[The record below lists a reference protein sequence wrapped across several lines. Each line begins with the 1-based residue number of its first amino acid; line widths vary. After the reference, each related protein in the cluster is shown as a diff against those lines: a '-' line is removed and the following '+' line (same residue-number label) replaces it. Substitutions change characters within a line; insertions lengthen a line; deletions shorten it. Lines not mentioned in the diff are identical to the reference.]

1 MKKTPPFPP
10 LSSNNGVVKPLE
22 TPLNQLG
29 FEEGYRL
36 TCELLHAQ
44 IHSRS
49 LLKGLQLH
57 GHIIK
62 SGFQTLPLVSH
73 HLINLYSKCQLP
85 LLSRQIFHETPRKY
99 PTTWGSL
106 ISSFARNEL
115 PCLAIEYFR
124 RMLCER
130 VLPDDHIF
138 PSAIKSSG
146 ILGRIDVG
154 GSIHCIVVKTG
165 YEGDVFV
172 GSSLVDM
179 YAKCGDLKIARKVFD
194 EMPERNVVSWCGMI
208 YGYSEFGE
216 DEEAL
221 KLFKQAVCTDLQ
233 VNDFTFASVISV
245 CGDSTLLELGKQI
258 HGLCVK
264 TNFELSIFVGS
275 SLISLYSKCG
285 VIEAAYQVFEE
296 MPMKNLGTWN
306 AMLIACAQHAHT
318 NKVLALFKEMGSFGM
333 KPNFIT
339 FVCVLYA
346 CSHAGLVEKGKYFFG
361 LMKEYGIEPRPQ
373 HFSSLV
379 DLLGRAGKL
388 QEAVSIIEEMPI
400 APTES
405 IWGALLTGCRIHGN
419 TELAAYTADK
429 VTDLG
434 SMSAGMH
441 VMIANAYAAAGR
453 WEDAAKARK
462 MLVDL
467 GLKKETSLSWVE
479 VGNRVHTFTSG
490 DVRHLRT
497 IEIYQK
503 LEELE
508 EEMERA
514 GYVADTSSVLQD
526 VDSIEKS
533 QKIRYHSERL
543 AIAFG
548 MITFPPDRPIRV
560 MKNLRVCDDCHT
572 AIKFMSKCSGRV
584 IIMRDNSRFHRFEHG
599 KCSCGDYW

>member
-29 FEEGYRL
+29 FEEGYRQ

-57 GHIIK
+57 AHIIK

-73 HLINLYSKCQLP
+73 HLINLYSKCHLP

-138 PSAIKSSG
+138 PSAIKSCG

-179 YAKCGDLKIARKVFD
+179 YVKCGDLKIARKVFD

-221 KLFKQAVCTDLQ
+221 WLFKQAVCTDLQ

-285 VIEAAYQVFEE
+285 VIEAAY
-296 MPMKNLGTWN
+296 
-306 AMLIACAQHAHT
+306 
-318 NKVLALFKEMGSFGM
+318 
-333 KPNFIT
+333 
-339 FVCVLYA
+339 
-346 CSHAGLVEKGKYFFG
+346 
-361 LMKEYGIEPRPQ
+361 
-373 HFSSLV
+373 
-379 DLLGRAGKL
+379 